1 MKACLRKE
9 SLMAKVSTHILMET
23 ATKEI
28 TRMVIGKATESGLK
42 PKVSNTKDFGWLVK
56 SLGMAQQSMQMA
68 IVTKV
73 NGWMTNFMV
82 KALNISK
89 MELC

>member
-1 MKACLRKE
+1 
-9 SLMAKVSTHILMET
+9 MAKVSTHILMET

-56 SLGMAQQSMQMA
+56 RLGMAQQFIQTA
-68 IVTKV
+68 IVIKA
-73 NGWMTNFMV
+73 NGWMTNRMA
-82 KALNISK
+82 KALKYSK
-89 MELC
+89 MELLCQEIL